1 MTNEHPFQVLFET
14 LGRIPTASADVVNR
28 RAFKVLSEI
37 LTVPV
42 ERAGRCILLRAPRA
56 GHGKTHLLSR
66 IQHKLGG
73 SHEFVPLQ
81 SAFGCRIDAVS
92 VTDDT
97 LRRLVRPLPASG
109 GLTVLDLLTRRL
121 FSAALQPLVMSGEV
135 PCQDREGAITGLRMR
150 PIETFD
156 FHHPNAVT
164 ARWASENFEV
174 LGQRLSIELAQRCNL
189 PVSGIAFWVNA
200 LFHFASS
207 PLESSSRVRV
217 LAEEVHNGS
226 GVEMERLESLLALVS
241 LLMRVVL
248 IADDLEG
255 FSTDET
261 AALRLAA
268 FLGTLRHSVERIDVI
283 LSLNQDI
290 WENAFMPRLSGGLVD
305 RLSEVIVDLDPLT
318 EVEMEAL
325 LDSRVPGIGRRILER
340 IEFNGSGIHARGLIQ
355 AAGLA
360 WVKATAMDSVA
371 PSVVAAV
378 AQQVEIPPVSS
389 FILSEPVLKVEAENP
404 IEVDPVTDVPV
415 SNFSSKETLVETNEN
430 SEDEVVDVTKSIQ
443 PTESFGDIDETLYV
457 EPVTQLSTFTDEQPF
472 AVGTSDDSPT
482 HELPTDAP
490 AFAEPHKPI
499 LTEAS
504 DAPQA
509 DSSSPTN
516 IKEPAAEVVVVI
528 DEQKIPVLSPIA
540 LDHATES
547 STIETYSLPD
557 VNPQP
562 SDAEESE
569 PAVTADADRV
579 DDLLRQFRE
588 RYGRGSL

>member
-1 MTNEHPFQVLFET
+1 M
-14 LGRIPTASADVVNR
+14 
-28 RAFKVLSEI
+28 
-37 LTVPV
+37 
-42 ERAGRCILLRAPRA
+42 
-56 GHGKTHLLSR
+56 
-66 IQHKLGG
+66 
-73 SHEFVPLQ
+73 
-81 SAFGCRIDAVS
+81 S

-200 LFHFASS
+200 LFQFASS

-217 LAEEVHNGS
+217 LADAVHNGS

-241 LLMRVVL
+241 MLMRVVL

-305 RLSEVIVDLDPLT
+305 RLSEVIVELDPLT
-318 EVEMEAL
+318 DAEMEAL
-325 LDSRVPGIGRRILER
+325 LNSRVPGLGRRVLER
-340 IEFNGSGIHARGLIQ
+340 LEFDGSGIHARGLIQ

-360 WVKATAMDSVA
+360 WVEATAMDSVT
-371 PSVVAAV
+371 PSVLAAV
-378 AQQVEIPPVSS
+378 AQQVEVPPVRS
-389 FILSEPVLKVEAENP
+389 FVLSDQVVKVEVKNP
-404 IEVDPVTDVPV
+404 IEVNSVVDVPL

-430 SEDEVVDVTKSIQ
+430 SEDEVAFVVVPQ
-443 PTESFGDIDETLYV
+443 HPTETLEAIATPSV
-457 EPVTQLSTFTDEQPF
+457 ERSVTPMSTFTDESPF
-472 AVGTSDDSPT
+472 AVGVTDEPPT
-482 HELPTDAP
+482 HESPTDAP
-490 AFAEPHKPI
+490 VFLEPHEP
-499 LTEAS
+499 THTTVSET
-504 DAPQA
+504 PQA
-509 DSSSPTN
+509 EISSSTN
-516 IKEPAAEVVVVI
+516 IEAPTAEVVVVS
-528 DEQKIPVLSPIA
+528 DEQEISVLSPMA

-557 VNPQP
+557 VNPQT
-562 SDAEESE
+562 SDAEEPE

>member
-217 LAEEVHNGS
+217 LAEEVHNAS
-226 GVEMERLESLLALVS
+226 GVEMERLESFLALVS
-241 LLMRVVL
+241 ILMRVVL

-378 AQQVEIPPVSS
+378 AQQIVVPPVSS
-389 FILSEPVLKVEAENP
+389 IILSEPVLKVEAENP
-404 IEVDPVTDVPV
+404 IEVDSVVDVPI
-415 SNFSSKETLVETNEN
+415 SNFSLKEILVETNEN
-430 SEDEVVDVTKSIQ
+430 SEDEVVDVTTAIQ
-443 PTESFGDIDETLYV
+443 PTESFGDIAETLDV
-457 EPVTQLSTFTDEQPF
+457 KPVIQLSTFTDEQPY
-472 AVGTSDDSPT
+472 AVGTSGDSPA

-499 LTEAS
+499 LVEAN
-504 DAPQA
+504 DAPLA
-509 DSSSPTN
+509 DSFSPTR
-516 IKEPAAEVVVVI
+516 IEEPAAEVGVAI
-528 DEQKIPVLSPIA
+528 EEQKIPVLSPIA
-540 LDHATES
+540 LDQATES
-547 STIETYSLPD
+547 SSIETYTPPD
-557 VNPQP
+557 VDPQP
-562 SDAEESE
+562 SDAEVSE

>member
-37 LTVPV
+37 LTVQV

-189 PVSGIAFWVNA
+189 PVSGIAFWVDA
-200 LFHFASS
+200 LFQFASS

-217 LAEEVHNGS
+217 LAEEMHNAS

-241 LLMRVVL
+241 ILMRVVL

-371 PSVVAAV
+371 PSAV
-378 AQQVEIPPVSS
+378 AQQVVVPPVSS
-389 FILSEPVLKVEAENP
+389 IILSEPVLRVEAENP
-404 IEVDPVTDVPV
+404 IEVDSVVDVPI
-415 SNFSSKETLVETNEN
+415 SNFSLKEILVETNGN
-430 SEDEVVDVTKSIQ
+430 SEDEVVDVTTAIQ
-443 PTESFGDIDETLYV
+443 PTESFGDIAATLDIK
-457 EPVTQLSTFTDEQPF
+457 PVIQLSTFTDEQPY
-472 AVGTSDDSPT
+472 AVGTSGDSPA

-499 LTEAS
+499 LVEAN
-504 DAPQA
+504 DASQA
-509 DSSSPTN
+509 DSFSPTS
-516 IKEPAAEVVVVI
+516 IEEPAAEVGVAI
-528 DEQKIPVLSPIA
+528 EEQKIPVLSPIA
-540 LDHATES
+540 LDQATES
-547 STIETYSLPD
+547 STIETYTPPD
-557 VNPQP
+557 VDPQP

>member
-217 LAEEVHNGS
+217 LADEVHNGS

-241 LLMRVVL
+241 MLMRVVL

-389 FILSEPVLKVEAENP
+389 FILSEQVLKVEAENP
-404 IEVDPVTDVPV
+404 IEVDSVTDVPI
-415 SNFSSKETLVETNEN
+415 SNFPPKETLVETNEN

-443 PTESFGDIDETLYV
+443 PTESFGDIAETLDV

-472 AVGTSDDSPT
+472 AIGTSDDSPA
-482 HELPTDAP
+482 HELVTDAP

-499 LTEAS
+499 LAEAS

-516 IKEPAAEVVVVI
+516 IKEPAAEVVVEI
-528 DEQKIPVLSPIA
+528 EEHKIPVLSPMT
-540 LDHATES
+540 LDQAAES
-547 STIETYSLPD
+547 SSIETYSPPD

-562 SDAEESE
+562 SNAEESE